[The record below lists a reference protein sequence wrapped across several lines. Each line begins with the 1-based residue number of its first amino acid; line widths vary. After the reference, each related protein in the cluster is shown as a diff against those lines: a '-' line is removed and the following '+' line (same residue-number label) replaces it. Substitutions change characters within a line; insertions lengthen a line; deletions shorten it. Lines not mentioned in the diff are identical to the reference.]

1 MSAMETWVVVFLGV
15 IALASVVQAGFL
27 IGLMIGGRRVA
38 RRVDALSDRIDREI
52 HPALDNLGRITR
64 NLAEV
69 TDLVTLQARRTDD
82 VLADTIEKIEDTTD
96 TIRRVVLKP
105 LGPLVDIAAFFK
117 GIRRGLSVYT
127 QLRGL
132 EGQGRARPNRGRRQG
147 DEDEHLFI

>member
-1 MSAMETWVVVFLGV
+1 VSAMETWVVVFLGV
-15 IALASVVQAGFL
+15 IALSSVVQAGFL

-69 TDLVTLQARRTDD
+69 TDLVTLQARRIDD

-96 TIRRVVLKP
+96 TIRRVIVKP
-105 LGPLVDIAAFFK
+105 LGPLVDIAAFIK

-132 EGQGRARPNRGRRQG
+132 EGQGRARPARRRPT
-147 DEDEHLFI
+147 DDDEHLFI

>member
-15 IALASVVQAGFL
+15 IALSSIVQAGFL

-64 NLAEV
+64 NVAEV
-69 TDLVTLQARRTDD
+69 TDLVTLQARRIDD

-96 TIRRVVLKP
+96 TIRRVIVRP

-117 GIRRGLSVYT
+117 GIRRGLSVYS

-132 EGQGRARPNRGRRQG
+132 EGQGRVRPRGRRHAS

>member
-1 MSAMETWVVVFLGV
+1 VSAMETWVVVFLGV
-15 IALASVVQAGFL
+15 IALSSVVQAGFL
-27 IGLMIGGRRVA
+27 IALIIGGRRVA
-38 RRVDALSDRIDREI
+38 RRVDALGDRIDREI

-64 NLAEV
+64 NMAEV
-69 TDLVTLQARRTDD
+69 TDLVTLQARRIDD

-96 TIRRVVLKP
+96 TIRRVVLRP

-117 GIRRGLSVYT
+117 GIRRGLSVYS

-132 EGQGRARPNRGRRQG
+132 EGQGRARPGRRHHTT

>member
-15 IALASVVQAGFL
+15 IALSSIVQAGFL

-52 HPALDNLGRITR
+52 HPALDNLSRITR
-64 NLAEV
+64 NVAEV
-69 TDLVTLQARRTDD
+69 TDLVTLQARRIDD

-96 TIRRVVLKP
+96 TIRRVIVKP

-117 GIRRGLSVYT
+117 GIRRGLAVYS
-127 QLRGL
+127 QLGGL
-132 EGQGRARPNRGRRQG
+132 EGQGRVRPGRRRHTT

>member
-1 MSAMETWVVVFLGV
+1 MSGMETWVVVFLGV
-15 IALASVVQAGFL
+15 IALSSVVQACFL
-27 IGLMIGGRRVA
+27 IGIMIGGLRVA
-38 RRVDALSDRIDREI
+38 RRVDALSNRIDREI

-69 TDLVTLQARRTDD
+69 TDLVTLQARRIDD

-96 TIRRVVLKP
+96 TIRRVILKP

-132 EGQGRARPNRGRRQG
+132 EGQGRARPARRPHQT

>member
-1 MSAMETWVVVFLGV
+1 VSAMETWVVVFLGV
-15 IALASVVQAGFL
+15 IALSSIVQAGFL
-27 IGLMIGGRRVA
+27 IGLMIGGLRVA

-64 NLAEV
+64 NVAEV
-69 TDLVTLQARRTDD
+69 TDLVTLQARRIDD

-96 TIRRVVLKP
+96 TIRRVIVKP

-117 GIRRGLSVYT
+117 GIRRGLSVYS
-127 QLRGL
+127 QLGGL
-132 EGQGRARPNRGRRQG
+132 EGQGRVRPGRRRQTT

>member
-1 MSAMETWVVVFLGV
+1 MSAMETWVVVFLGL
-15 IALASVVQAGFL
+15 IALASLVQAGFL

-69 TDLVTLQARRTDD
+69 TDIVTLQARRIDD

-96 TIRRVVLKP
+96 TIRRVIVKP

-117 GIRRGLSVYT
+117 GIRRGLSVYS

-132 EGQGRARPNRGRRQG
+132 ENQGRVRPPRRRQN

>member
-15 IALASVVQAGFL
+15 IAVSSVVQAGFL

-69 TDLVTLQARRTDD
+69 TDLVTLQARRIDD
-82 VLADTIEKIEDTTD
+82 VLADTIEKIEDTTE
-96 TIRRVVLKP
+96 TIRRVIVRP
-105 LGPLVDIAAFFK
+105 LGPLVGIAAFFK

-132 EGQGRARPNRGRRQG
+132 EGQGRARPNRGRRQT

>member
-1 MSAMETWVVVFLGV
+1 MSGMERWVVVFLGV
-15 IALASVVQAGFL
+15 IALSSVVQAGFL
-27 IGLMIGGRRVA
+27 IGLMVGGRRFA
-38 RRVDALSDRIDREI
+38 RRLDALSDRIDREI

-64 NLAEV
+64 NMAEV
-69 TDLVTLQARRTDD
+69 TDLVTLQARRIDD

-96 TIRRVVLKP
+96 TIRRVIVKP

-117 GIRRGLSVYT
+117 GIRRGLSVYS

-132 EGQGRARPNRGRRQG
+132 EGQGRGRPARRHQT

>member
-1 MSAMETWVVVFLGV
+1 MSAMETWVVVFLGM
-15 IALASVVQAGFL
+15 IALASLVQAGFL
-27 IGLMIGGRRVA
+27 IALIVGGRRVA

-69 TDLVTLQARRTDD
+69 TDIVTLQARRIDD

-96 TIRRVVLKP
+96 TIRRVIVKP

-117 GIRRGLSVYT
+117 GIRRGLSVYS

-132 EGQGRARPNRGRRQG
+132 ESQGRAPRPGRRHHA